1 MEYNVEDFDKMLFN
15 VYALKK
21 DEYVVDKFLILS
33 KYKEFSPRGYTKSFA
48 DKMIRSIF
56 YLYDRNS
63 PLRNISNIYTR
74 KNEAFILAGFKI
86 VNDTFEDRV
95 IELINFVNQDYIK
108 MVIKFTRL
116 FYDTDWVVL
125 VSMEEALM
133 SELIKMPTVSG
144 TLKLDTTKNINEM
157 RRTIDEIKL
166 NILNGN
172 DDVIMK
178 REMNKH
184 IIEIELK
191 LTPEDI
197 AEQLEKEKF
206 IRLQKMNNSDE
217 DVKGVQD
224 KV

>member
-1 MEYNVEDFDKMLFN
+1 
-15 VYALKK
+15 
-21 DEYVVDKFLILS
+21 
-33 KYKEFSPRGYTKSFA
+33 
-48 DKMIRSIF
+48 MIRSIF